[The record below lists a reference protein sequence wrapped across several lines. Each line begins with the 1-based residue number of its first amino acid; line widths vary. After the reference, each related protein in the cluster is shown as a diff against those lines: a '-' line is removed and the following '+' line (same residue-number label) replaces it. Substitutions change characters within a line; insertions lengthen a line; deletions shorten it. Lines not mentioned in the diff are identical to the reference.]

1 MLPTTLTHTKLLLSA
16 FKGPFLNQSF
26 TGTDNQSTVTQPRK
40 TLSIHGF
47 GLSEL
52 NLIEK
57 LGNEA
62 IYIYIYIYIYI
73 FFFFCF
79 FFFLREVKSPYL
91 GGRWNN
97 FLSTDAGHLPPRV
110 LGVIWEEGQR
120 KAQDFDTLRILPAV
134 SHTHPPSPLH
144 TNLHRL
150 MVTRLVPGT
159 TVPGPV
165 TLPVSHF
172 PSANLLP

>member
-62 IYIYIYIYIYI
+62 IYIYI
-73 FFFFCF
+73 F
-79 FFFLREVKSPYL
+79 FFFLL
-91 GGRWNN
+91 
-97 FLSTDAGHLPPRV
+97 FLFPQRSEKPLPWWKV
-110 LGVIWEEGQR
+110 EQLSE
-120 KAQDFDTLRILPAV
+120 
-134 SHTHPPSPLH
+134 H
-144 TNLHRL
+144 
-150 MVTRLVPGT
+150 
-159 TVPGPV
+159 
-165 TLPVSHF
+165 
-172 PSANLLP
+172 